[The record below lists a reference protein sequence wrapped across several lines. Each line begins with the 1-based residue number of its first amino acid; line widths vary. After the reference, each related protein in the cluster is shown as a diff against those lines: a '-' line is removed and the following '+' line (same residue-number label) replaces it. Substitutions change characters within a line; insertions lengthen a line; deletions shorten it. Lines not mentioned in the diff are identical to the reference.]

1 MNVQMGANEN
11 KGPPPSRDLYHLS
24 AQSWNAKFAAGNH
37 YATDRP
43 FAGLVERIAELR
55 RRSLTRVAD
64 LGCGDGRNL
73 ALLCSLAPHVV
84 GLDYA
89 EQALRRV
96 GRHPDV
102 AGATPNL
109 VRGDIGRL
117 PFRSASLDAAVSVWT
132 MNHGA
137 DADIRRY
144 IAEMV
149 RILRPGGIV
158 FASITGWNLL
168 LAVALRFVARR
179 VRDASLD
186 GHTYVLDFR
195 SEKGVHHF
203 FTRREIAVYFRDWRI
218 VRLDRR
224 RYRTESPIPVPF
236 WNLLAEKRRGA
247 GC

>member
-1 MNVQMGANEN
+1 MNEQMGTDET
-11 KGPPPSRDLYHLS
+11 KGPSPSRDLYHLS
-24 AQSWNAKFAAGNH
+24 AQSWDAKFAAGDH

-43 FAGLVERIAELR
+43 FDGLVAVIDDLR
-55 RRSLTRVAD
+55 ARSLARVAD

-73 ALLCSLAPHVV
+73 ALLKSVTPRTV
-84 GLDYA
+84 GLDFA
-89 EQALRRV
+89 EQALHQVRR
-96 GRHPDV
+96 RPDI
-102 AGATPNL
+102 AGAPLGL

-144 IAEMV
+144 IAEMA
-149 RILRPGGIV
+149 RILRPGGVV
-158 FASITGWNLL
+158 FASITGWNLF
-168 LAVALRFVARR
+168 LAIALRFVARR
-179 VRDASLD
+179 IRDSSPD

-203 FTRREIAVYFRDWRI
+203 FTRREIALYFRDWEI

-236 WNLLAEKRRGA
+236 WNILAEKRRDA